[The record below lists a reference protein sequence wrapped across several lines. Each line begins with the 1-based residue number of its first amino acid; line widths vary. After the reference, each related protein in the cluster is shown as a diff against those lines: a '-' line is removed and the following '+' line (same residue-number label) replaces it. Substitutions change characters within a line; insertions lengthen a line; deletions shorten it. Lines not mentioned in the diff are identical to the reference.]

1 VLGSPFRPSGPQQ
14 QRPRDHDIS
23 VQETHYK
30 VSSFWYIE
38 PRASEKTVPEGDIDS
53 ALTNWVC
60 SCGRCWKVHQAKDGD
75 CEKRRMKRTVARLG
89 DFQYRFTELVNSL
102 TLLEVVDGY
111 QYPAGFEKRR
121 VFPAHLTR
129 VLYKRDARSPAAQE
143 APIAMT
149 LPVEMRKQAAA
160 VENCV
165 GAVVSLSPALAW
177 LTKGKGPTI
186 HSWKRIANNM
196 QTLN

>member
-1 VLGSPFRPSGPQQ
+1 MERQTFHETIHCDVIGSETFLPTICTKC
-14 QRPRDHDIS
+14 RD
-23 VQETHYK
+23 
-30 VSSFWYIE
+30 
-38 PRASEKTVPEGDIDS
+38 VPEGDIDS
-53 ALTNWVC
+53 ALINWVC
-60 SCGRCWKVHQAKDGD
+60 SCGRCWKVHQAEDGD
-75 CEKRRMKRTVARLG
+75 CEKRRLRRTVVRLV
-89 DFQYRFTELVNSL
+89 DFQYRFAELVNSL

-121 VFPAHLTR
+121 AFPAHPTR

-149 LPVEMRKQAAA
+149 LPVEMKKQAAA

-165 GAVVSLSPALAW
+165 GAVASLSPTLAW

-186 HSWKRIANNM
+186 HSWKRIANNT
-196 QTLN
+196 QALN